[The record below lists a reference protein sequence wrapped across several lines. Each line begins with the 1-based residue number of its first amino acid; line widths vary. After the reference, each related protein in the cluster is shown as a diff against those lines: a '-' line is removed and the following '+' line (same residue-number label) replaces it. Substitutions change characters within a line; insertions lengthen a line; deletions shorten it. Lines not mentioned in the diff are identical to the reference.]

1 MAEQSRPAPTKAY
14 HRKVK
19 TGCLTC
25 KIRRVRCDQQKPAC
39 NRCVSTGRKCDGY
52 AQPATKSQSTPGSS
66 SSSSTSPSAPESR
79 QLQIRPRR
87 LSPASPSA
95 IASVTPTRIL
105 LPHKDPDELQV
116 YSYFLQVAAP
126 SISGVFGSEFWL
138 REVPRF
144 CLSDPA
150 IWHAVAALGT
160 VCRDY
165 DFRTCSTAENV
176 FAMRQIGTSLQ
187 HLTQPRSASSMD
199 RWRALIASVLFTCIS
214 VVQGSYSQ
222 ALVHVSSGA
231 KIFRELEDEDKVLR
245 KGKGGTGR
253 ASLSPISFS
262 SVRSVLIT
270 FQIQQSIVDPSDIL
284 GSPSIRSHD
293 DSYSAWRTYSA
304 PEPTAVPGHVLTP
317 GNIVRAT
324 RAGEA
329 LIFGLSFFSALY
341 FEEVSALV
349 ASGELQLPSIAA
361 KQRSHL
367 RCFKEIGKTVALF
380 EDALMSAST
389 AGGFNIGVV
398 DGSSSSSSGASIRAH
413 IEKALKYLRV
423 YHNTCRLLLHRD
435 PDEQNPIKRLPV
447 LKRLSESIVD
457 LCEELMDLE
466 AAGYGNGDGTYLIP
480 SPPLTN
486 PLSMVA
492 LLGFGLATRRRA
504 VALLRRPRLEGVWDT
519 QLSAS
524 IVEASM
530 ERQME
535 ARDEYYAAVEREG
548 GTLPQPVV
556 RGTGVEEV
564 DNGVH
569 PQFRSAGFSMV
580 FTGDRSAD
588 VSIHIWRDV
597 LDGKPPYLKP
607 IEW

>member
-1 MAEQSRPAPTKAY
+1 MADQSRQAPTKAY

-52 AQPATKSQSTPGSS
+52 AQPST
-66 SSSSTSPSAPESR
+66 TSPSPSSPASNPPESR

-87 LSPASPSA
+87 LSPALSTITST
-95 IASVTPTRIL
+95 TPNRIL
-105 LPHKDPDELQV
+105 LPHKHPDELQV
-116 YSYFLQVAAP
+116 YNYFLQVAAP

-138 REVPRF
+138 REVPQF

-150 IWHAVAALGT
+150 IWHAVAALGA

-165 DFRTCSTAENV
+165 DFKTPSSSGNV
-176 FAMRQIGTSLQ
+176 FAMQQIGTSLQ
-187 HLTQPRSASSMD
+187 HLTRPRSASSMD
-199 RWRALIASVLFTCIS
+199 RWRALIASILFTCIS
-214 VVQGSYSQ
+214 VVQGAYSQ
-222 ALVHVSSGA
+222 ALVHASSGA

-270 FQIQQSIVDPSDIL
+270 FQIQQSIVDAGDIL
-284 GSPSIRSHD
+284 GSPSIESHD

-304 PEPTAVPGHVLTP
+304 PNATSVPGYVLTP
-317 GNIVRAT
+317 DNIIRAT

-329 LIFGLSFFSALY
+329 LIVGLAFFPALY
-341 FEEVSALV
+341 FEELSALV
-349 ASGELQLPSIAA
+349 ASRELQLPSIAA
-361 KQRSHL
+361 KQRSHT
-367 RCFKEIGKTVALF
+367 RCFKEIRKTVALF
-380 EDALMSAST
+380 EDALQSTSGGLTTGVMDSSNAS
-389 AGGFNIGVV
+389 GG
-398 DGSSSSSSGASIRAH
+398 SIRAQ

-423 YHNTCRLLLHRD
+423 YHLTCRLLLHRD
-435 PDEQNPIKRLPV
+435 PDEQNPIKRLPL
-447 LKRLSESIVD
+447 LKRLCETIVN
-457 LCEELMDLE
+457 LCEELIDLE
-466 AAGYGNGDGTYLIP
+466 VAGYGNGDGTYLIP

-492 LLGFGLATRRRA
+492 SLGFGLATRRRA

-524 IVEASM
+524 MIEASM

-535 ARDEYYAAVEREG
+535 SRNEYYAALEREG
-548 GTLPQPVV
+548 GTLPQPVA

-569 PQFRSAGFSMV
+569 PQFRSAGFSMA

-588 VSIHIWRDV
+588 VSIHIWRDL
-597 LDGKPPYLKP
+597 LDGKPPYMRR

>member
-1 MAEQSRPAPTKAY
+1 MADQSRPAPTKAY

-25 KIRRVRCDQQKPAC
+25 KIRRVRCDQQKPSC

-52 AQPATKSQSTPGSS
+52 AQPATKSPSPPGSS
-66 SSSSTSPSAPESR
+66 SSPSPSAPESR

-87 LSPASPSA
+87 LSPASSA
-95 IASVTPTRIL
+95 ITSATPTRIL

-138 REVPRF
+138 REVPQF

-150 IWHAVAALGT
+150 IWHAVTALGT

-165 DFRTCSTAENV
+165 DFKTCSTAGNV
-176 FAMRQIGTSLQ
+176 FAMQQIGTSLQ

-199 RWRALIASVLFTCIS
+199 RWRALIASILFTCIS

-222 ALVHVSSGA
+222 ALVHASSGA

-245 KGKGGTGR
+245 KGRGGTGR

-270 FQIQQSIVDPSDIL
+270 FQIQQSVVDPGDIL
-284 GSPSIRSHD
+284 GSPSIESHD

-304 PEPTAVPGHVLTP
+304 PDRTAIPGHVLTP
-317 GNIVRAT
+317 DNIIRAT

-329 LIFGLSFFSALY
+329 LIFGLSFFPALY
-341 FEEVSALV
+341 FEELSALV
-349 ASGELQLPSIAA
+349 ASRELQLPSIAA
-361 KQRSHL
+361 KQRSHT
-367 RCFKEIGKTVALF
+367 RCFKEIKKTIALF
-380 EDALMSAST
+380 EDALMST
-389 AGGFNIGVV
+389 AGGFTMGVV
-398 DGSSSSSSGASIRAH
+398 DSSSSSTSGASIRAQ

-423 YHNTCRLLLHRD
+423 YHHTSRLLLHRD

-447 LKRLSESIVD
+447 LKWLSETIVD

-466 AAGYGNGDGTYLIP
+466 AAGFGNGDGTYLIP

-492 LLGFGLATRRRA
+492 LLGFGPATRRRA
-504 VALLRRPRLEGVWDT
+504 VALLWRPRLEGVWDT

-524 IVEASM
+524 IIEASM

-535 ARDEYYAAVEREG
+535 ARNEYYAAIEKEG
-548 GTLPQPVV
+548 GVLPQPVV

-580 FTGDRSAD
+580 FTGERSAD
-588 VSIHIWRDV
+588 VSIHIWRDL
-597 LDGKPPYLKP
+597 LDGKPPYLKR